1 MSYFELFGGFDEA
14 ENVSVNQ
21 IQLTRINLERDQNW
35 KFKISFFFFSYVKV
49 NMLVTLWLL

>member
-35 KFKISFFFFSYVKV
+35 KFKIIIIIYFLAMSK
-49 NMLVTLWLL
+49 LTC